1 MDILGGD
8 SLVLSNFKIIC
19 QSLKS
24 IFKSFM
30 HRINSTFKGI
40 YYLSEYDLGVRN
52 IGKWNVPGLC
62 TYGTDK

>member
-1 MDILGGD
+1 
-8 SLVLSNFKIIC
+8 
-19 QSLKS
+19 
-24 IFKSFM
+24 M